1 MTDKRDK
8 TGGRKVGTPNKA
20 TALIRQRIDAA
31 DPIGFMIQI
40 ATGETVDGSA
50 PTIAERIKAAEWLGR
65 KIVPDVK
72 EKPITF
78 NVGDINSPSD
88 AVRAIGSVIQALSSG
103 EITPSEA
110 TAVCG
115 VISQYLKAYELNEL
129 DARLAQLEQSI
140 STRRAA

>member
-8 TGGRKVGTPNKA
+8 TGGRKAGTPNKA
-20 TALIRQRIDAA
+20 TAIIRQRIDES
-31 DPIGFMIQI
+31 DPIGFMIQV

-72 EKPITF
+72 ERPITF
-78 NVGDINSPSD
+78 AVGDINSPSD
-88 AVRAIGSVIQALSSG
+88 AVSAIGSVIKALSG
-103 EITPSEA
+103 GHIIPSEA

-115 VISQYLKAYELNEL
+115 VISQYLKALSL
-129 DARLAQLEQSI
+129 I
-140 STRRAA
+140 HI